1 MYIYFKHAIGYL
13 KKLKVAYCSEKDELL
28 DGLFTMM

>member
-1 MYIYFKHAIGYL
+1 MYTYFKHAIGYL
-13 KKLKVAYCSEKDELL
+13 TKLKVAYSGEKDELL